1 MYKIDRSPNQDEL
14 TLRDIVRNILRIWNF
29 LLSKTVRIT
38 LVGLVGSIIGLSLAY
53 LTPLKYEYRL
63 TFVVEESKGV
73 GGGLSALAGQ
83 FGFDL
88 GGSGGGGVFAGE
100 NVLLFLRSENLCR
113 ETLLTYY
120 DDDNKVTLADRYAEV
135 LQLKS
140 RWSRNTKI
148 GNINF
153 SKYFNKALPRLE
165 DSLLQIIVKKNI
177 LNTDLIIS
185 RPDKK
190 SSFIQV
196 TASTRDEKL
205 SALFAQRL
213 VKIATTKYIES
224 KTKMKSIN
232 VALLQ
237 RRADSLASLL
247 NDKTF
252 RAASSQQVL
261 VDMNP
266 GLKTAPITAE
276 ISTREKSMIATIFAE
291 VVKNLEIAK
300 TILSQETPAIQLVD
314 QSSFPLE
321 KVRASKIKAVFV
333 WGILFVIIYVGY
345 LLTSKWIKL
354 QLRDN

>member
-1 MYKIDRSPNQDEL
+1 MLVVFDIFLEIIDLLEAATDHVLLRLERIESVSVDAQHFCEIFHLILVKTTGL
-14 TLRDIVRNILRIWNF
+14 TTGSLPMDLLVALHELRD
-29 LLSKTVRIT
+29 
-38 LVGLVGSIIGLSLAY
+38 
-53 LTPLKYEYRL
+53 
-63 TFVVEESKGV
+63 
-73 GGGLSALAGQ
+73 
-83 FGFDL
+83 
-88 GGSGGGGVFAGE
+88 
-100 NVLLFLRSENLCR
+100 
-113 ETLLTYY
+113 
-120 DDDNKVTLADRYAEV
+120 
-135 LQLKS
+135 
-140 RWSRNTKI
+140 
-148 GNINF
+148 
-153 SKYFNKALPRLE
+153 
-165 DSLLQIIVKKNI
+165 
-177 LNTDLIIS
+177 
-185 RPDKK
+185 
-190 SSFIQV
+190 
-196 TASTRDEKL
+196 
-205 SALFAQRL
+205 ALFAQRL

-261 VDMNP
+261 VDVNP

-300 TILSQETPAIQLVD
+300 SILSQETPAIQLVD

-333 WGILFVIIYVGY
+333 WGILFIIIYVGY